1 MDVRQTGELL
11 LQSLAAG
18 SRIDSIDEAVT
29 KLEQLITAGKDQYK
43 GLEAKGREIKVNEK
57 ERVDLLTE
65 RDTVTRELEKTLG
78 ILDKAGYSTPL
89 NQKVT
94 KQTRL

>member
-1 MDVRQTGELL
+1 MDAKQAGELL

-18 SRIDSIDEAVT
+18 SRIDSIDEKVT
-29 KLEQLITAGKDQYK
+29 GLEQSITAGKDQYK
-43 GLEAKGREIKVNEK
+43 GLEAVGKEIEVDEK
-57 ERVDLLTE
+57 AKADLLKE
-65 RDTVTRELEKTLG
+65 RDTVAKELSKTLG
-78 ILDKAGYSTPL
+78 VLDKAGYSTPL